1 MDIAGGVVSNRWPNK
16 RTLHP
21 PINFLPSEPTGYY
34 RATPFFHC
42 TCILSQRNSQHLLS
56 SPPTKLESSS
66 IIIYHRS
73 VLLKNLSV
81 SILDPISFFQRSFIP
96 AFSKHSLHLFV
107 QFVPFFSPLSFRTEL
122 KSGTGEGVHSL
133 PRKRCFRHE
142 ARGGGGTAGEPRD
155 FKLPAEAFEADESE
169 SSPPLVLS
177 LGEGER
183 HAFGRRSAEP

>member
-1 MDIAGGVVSNRWPNK
+1 MVSNRWPNK

-56 SPPTKLESSS
+56 
-66 IIIYHRS
+66 YHRLQPNS
-73 VLLKNLSV
+73 NQARLSFIIDPYYLKTSRYQY
-81 SILDPISFFQRSFIP
+81 SIQYLSFIP

-107 QFVPFFSPLSFRTEL
+107 QFVPFFFPLSFQTGL
-122 KSGTGEGVHSL
+122 KSGTGEGVHS
-133 PRKRCFRHE
+133 RKRCFRHE

-169 SSPPLVLS
+169 SSPPS
-177 LGEGER
+177 SF
-183 HAFGRRSAEP
+183 H